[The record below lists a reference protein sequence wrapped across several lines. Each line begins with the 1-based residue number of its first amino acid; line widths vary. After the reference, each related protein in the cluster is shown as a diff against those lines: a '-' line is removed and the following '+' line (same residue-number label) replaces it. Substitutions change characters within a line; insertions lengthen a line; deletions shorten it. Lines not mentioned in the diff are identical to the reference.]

1 MKDRG
6 KLIRGD
12 VVWVNLGEHPV
23 SHVHSGQRPC
33 IVISTNK
40 GNGHVYTVIP
50 GSCKM
55 ENRQLPMH
63 ALIYPKESGC
73 GLSRK
78 TVFMAEQVTTVD
90 KKQVLIKVGHIPEES
105 DTWSRINDIIIRQLD
120 MGV

>member
-1 MKDRG
+1 
-6 KLIRGD
+6 
-12 VVWVNLGEHPV
+12 
-23 SHVHSGQRPC
+23 
-33 IVISTNK
+33 
-40 GNGHVYTVIP
+40 
-50 GSCKM
+50 
-55 ENRQLPMH
+55 MH